1 MIGAQEEPPML
12 NIIIIGLPMWV
23 IYRVTILNPCHG
35 SVSLYWILPVD
46 LLLTLA
52 SIYLTRE

>member
-1 MIGAQEEPPML
+1 ML